1 MTHCTCI
8 QDYSNFC
15 YLRVAYDI
23 IFYVIFFF
31 SRKSNV
37 WLKPIVIVYWQH
49 VIVIYRQLKV
59 HLQNHS
65 SHSEFINQYIK

>member
-8 QDYSNFC
+8 PDYSNFC
-15 YLRVAYDI
+15 YLRVAYDN
-23 IFYVIFFF
+23 FLCYFF
-31 SRKSNV
+31 SFVEKSTE
-37 WLKPIVIVYWQH
+37 KPIVIVYWQH